1 MLKRRSAKTVLL
13 WICFAAL
20 DAAALAT
27 LYWALPST
35 QALNTTAA
43 IERQNTLPKMKPSII
58 RPNGKNYV
66 PFRRIPKS
74 LRYSVI
80 LLEDSRFYDHHGFD
94 FYELGKAIRASFV
107 HGKRLRGAST
117 LSQQLVKNLYL
128 SSDRSLQRKF
138 IEALITIK
146 LEAHVSKERILELY
160 MNGIDWGRGLI
171 GIRAAAQFYFGRPP
185 EELTIKQSV
194 FLAAI
199 IPNPARFS
207 RNPRSH
213 FVQTRMMMALE
224 ALYRARI
231 INLQEYSDAVS
242 EGL

>member
-1 MLKRRSAKTVLL
+1 MFFKYRLVILWLALVSGDLL
-13 WICFAAL
+13 FFAG
-20 DAAALAT
+20 
-27 LYWALPST
+27 LYFYLPST
-35 QALNTTAA
+35 QILNTQTA
-43 IERQNTLPKMKPSII
+43 IERQNTLPKMKPTII
-58 RPNGKNYV
+58 RPGGRNYV
-66 PFRRIPKS
+66 PFRRIPRS

-80 LLEDSRFYDHHGFD
+80 LLEDSRFYDHQGFD
-94 FYELGKAIRASFV
+94 FYEMGKALRASLM

-117 LSQQLVKNLYL
+117 ISQQLVKNLFL
-128 SSDRSLQRKF
+128 TSERSFERKF
-138 IEALITIK
+138 WEALITIK

-171 GIRAAAQFYFGRPP
+171 GIRAAAQFYFGRSP
-185 EELTIKQSV
+185 EDLSIKQAV

-207 RNPRSH
+207 RNPKSH

-231 INLQEYSDAVS
+231 ISLEEYSVAVG
-242 EGL
+242 EEL